1 MNAQMK
7 FQTPNHTQLKTIV
20 EEFGMHMSDKTI
32 QEFLD
37 AMQDLIQEYAVV
49 DSMSDY
55 LPSIDYAR
63 SQVFFPKEA
72 GRILITLGMLR
83 LKFVVRRT
91 DRF

>member
-1 MNAQMK
+1 MK

-63 SQVFFPKEA
+63 SQAIFPKEA
-72 GRILITLGMLR
+72 ENPYNAWYVIR
-83 LKFVVRRT
+83 KFVVRRR
-91 DRF
+91 DHF

>member
-1 MNAQMK
+1 
-7 FQTPNHTQLKTIV
+7 
-20 EEFGMHMSDKTI
+20 MHMSDQTI

-63 SQVFFPKEA
+63 SQVFFPKDIE
-72 GRILITLGMLR
+72 ILITLGMLQ
-83 LKFVVRRT
+83 LKFVVRQT